1 MTHPFLTRSAACLCA
16 TLLAACAAPT
26 PTPAGPQAQARPAAE
41 DTAAAGLRAEQAAL
55 HTFAHDQ
62 RERARQARAEGRP
75 LDAQLAWAAVLALA
89 PADAEALAGHEQA
102 RPAARAVAQER
113 VRRAEQAAA
122 RGETESAMR
131 WHLEALAHDPGLAAS
146 AQALRS
152 LERERALRNAAPMA
166 FARPPTPIAAR
177 GKPYAS
183 ELDNA
188 ELLLAE
194 GNLDGAL
201 ALLEPAAR
209 DTRADT
215 ALKQR
220 TCELLLRQAQVLAPQ
235 QRGAARAAVQRCLR
249 LLPQHAA
256 AQRLERAL
264 REPGP
269 P

>member
-1 MTHPFLTRSAACLCA
+1 MTRPFLARSAACLCA
-16 TLLAACAAPT
+16 ALLAACAAPT
-26 PTPAGPQAQARPAAE
+26 PTPAGPQAQARPTAV
-41 DTAAAGLRAEQAAL
+41 DTAAAGLHAEQAAL

-62 RERARQARAEGRP
+62 RERARQARLDGRP

-89 PADAEALAGHEQA
+89 SADAEALAGREQA
-102 RPAARAVAQER
+102 RLAAQHAAQER
-113 VRRAEQAAA
+113 ARRAEQAAT
-122 RGETESAMR
+122 RGEIEAAMR

-166 FARPPTPIAAR
+166 FARPPTPTATSS
-177 GKPYAS
+177 KPYAS

-194 GNLDGAL
+194 GDLDGAL
-201 ALLEPAAR
+201 LLLEPAAR
-209 DTRADT
+209 DSRADIG
-215 ALKQR
+215 LKQR
-220 TCELLLRQAQVLAPQ
+220 TCELLLRQAQALAPQ

-264 REPGP
+264 REPAP
-269 P
+269 Q